1 MKRLLLLWLAL
12 ATGPAL
18 AACDTK
24 ATASD
29 PQGGAA
35 RAEQKSREY
44 ESCGASLHCQDNLR
58 CFDAVCR
65 RSARSAVGDYYAAV
79 GAAARSRGESDAA
92 VAAYAQAL
100 GQYDAEKLGIPPDVE
115 CAYGS
120 ALAAGRAKKE
130 TAELAARVLHR
141 CVLTV
146 PAGSALRDAA
156 FAQLATL
163 AEAGLDPILLGAGK
177 TADLY
182 LTKAPARPTSDKL
195 AIAVVAT
202 PPPTKSFAALQD
214 KLTSADLRAGLVACW
229 DAHFAATKKDALTVT
244 VPVKSSWVQS
254 EEYEDAGQHVQRFE
268 PVAAGAPAAE
278 ACVRQ
283 VVEPAIKALKLNESF
298 TTKLAITIK

>member
-1 MKRLLLLWLAL
+1 MKRLLLLWLSL
-12 ATGPAL
+12 AAL
-18 AACDTK
+18 AACDAK

-29 PQGGAA
+29 PQSGGAA

-58 CFDAVCR
+58 CFDDVCR

-79 GAAARSRGESDAA
+79 GAAARTRGETDAA
-92 VAAYAQAL
+92 IAAYAQAL

-120 ALAAGRAKKE
+120 TLAAGRAKKE

-182 LTKAPARPTSDKL
+182 LSKAPARPSSDKL
-195 AIAVVAT
+195 TIAVVAT
-202 PPPTKSFAALQD
+202 PQPIKSFAALQD
-214 KLTSADLRAGLVACW
+214 KLTGAELRAGLVACW
-229 DAHFAATKKDALTVT
+229 DAHFAATKKEALAVT
-244 VPVKSSWVQS
+244 VPVKSAWAQS
-254 EEYEDAGQHVQRFE
+254 EEYEDAGQYVQRFE
-268 PVAAGAPAAE
+268 PVAAGAPLAE

-298 TTKLAITIK
+298 TSKLAITIK